1 MNRTANYTS
10 ASRWPERSRG
20 TVTVTTMKF
29 LTLRT
34 WYLLAA
40 ICCAALL
47 GYALYS
53 QYQMFL
59 DPCPL
64 CIFQRV
70 AFMWVGAWAVLGA
83 LFNPRRVLRWIV
95 SGAMVVGALVGAG
108 IAWRHLWLQG
118 LPPDQ
123 VPECGPGLAYM
134 MDTLPFGDVL
144 RTVLQGDGACA
155 EVQWQFLGLSMPA
168 WTLVWFIVLAL
179 ATLFFTTRQAR
190 LEGRANEHG

>member
-1 MNRTANYTS
+1 
-10 ASRWPERSRG
+10 
-20 TVTVTTMKF
+20 MKF
-29 LTLRT
+29 FSLRL

-53 QYQMFL
+53 QHKMFL

-70 AFMWVGAWAVLGA
+70 AFMWIGVWALVGA
-83 LFNPRRVLRWIV
+83 LFNPGGKWRWTVTTLMTIGAIV
-95 SGAMVVGALVGAG
+95 GGA
-108 IAWRHLWLQG
+108 IAWRHVWLQG
-118 LPPDQ
+118 LPLDQ

-134 MDTLPFGDVL
+134 MDTLPFWNVL
-144 RTVLQGDGACA
+144 KTVLEGDGACA

-168 WTLVWFIVLAL
+168 WTLVWFIGLGLVTIFL
-179 ATLFFTTRQAR
+179 TIRQAR
-190 LEGRANEHG
+190 VEGRT